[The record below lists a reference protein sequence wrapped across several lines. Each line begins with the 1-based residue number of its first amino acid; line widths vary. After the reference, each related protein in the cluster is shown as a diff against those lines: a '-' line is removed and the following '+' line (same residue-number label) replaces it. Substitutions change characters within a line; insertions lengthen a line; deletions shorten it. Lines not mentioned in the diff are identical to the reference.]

1 MENNI
6 IYKTN
11 PIGELKDLDEKSGI
25 VKGYGSVFD
34 NIDADGDI
42 ITKGAYTKTIAEN
55 GKRIKYLYQH
65 KMDMP
70 LGKMINLFEDKK
82 GLMFE
87 AKIPKTTLGKDVMEL
102 MKAGV
107 ITENSVG
114 IMPIQKEAC
123 AEDAENCYRKLTEV
137 KLYEIS
143 AVTYAANDQ
152 AMILDVKGNF
162 DKEKVLKRYDNL
174 IKLIR
179 KGDISDNLG
188 YAIEAELMKLK
199 SIFNDKT
206 TLPTDIEVTEPI
218 EVKRDNSEIYKY
230 LFNKLNS

>member
-11 PIGELKDLDEKSGI
+11 PIGELKDVDEKSGI
-25 VKGYGSVFD
+25 VTGYGSVF
-34 NIDADGDI
+34 NKVDADGDI

-55 GKRIKYLYQH
+55 GERVKYLYQH

-70 LGKMINLFEDKK
+70 LGKMIKLYEDEK

-87 AKIPKTTLGKDVMEL
+87 AEIPKTTLGKDVMEL

-114 IMPIQKEAC
+114 IMPLQKESC
-123 AEDAENCYRKLTEV
+123 PDGMDNCYRKLTEV

-143 AVTYAANDQ
+143 AVTYAANDE
-152 AMILDVKGNF
+152 AIILDVKGNYN
-162 DKEKVLKRYDNL
+162 KEKILKRYDNL
-174 IKLIR
+174 VKLIR
-179 KGDISDNLG
+179 KGEISDNLG
-188 YAIEAELMKLK
+188 YAIEAELIKLK

>member
-1 MENNI
+1 MDNNI
-6 IYKTN
+6 IYKSS
-11 PIGELKDLDEKSGI
+11 PIGELQDIDDKTGI
-25 VKGYGSVFD
+25 VKGYGSIFG
-34 NIDADGDI
+34 NIDSDGDI
-42 ITKGAYTKTIAEN
+42 ITKGAYTKTISEN

-65 KMDMP
+65 QMDKP
-70 LGKMINLFEDKK
+70 IGKMNNLYEDEK

-87 AKIPKTTLGKDVMEL
+87 AVIPKTTLGKDVLEL

-114 IMPIQKEAC
+114 IMPIQKEGC
-123 AEDAENCYRKLTEV
+123 SDGMENCYRKLTEV

-143 AVTYAANDQ
+143 AVTIAANNQ

-162 DKEKVLKRYDNL
+162 DKEKVLCRYDNL
-174 IKLIR
+174 VKLIR
-179 KGDISDNLG
+179 KGSISDNLG
-188 YAIEAELMKLK
+188 YAIEAELIKLK
-199 SIFNDKT
+199 SIFSDYI

-218 EVKRDNSEIYKY
+218 DVKGDSNEIYKY

>member
-1 MENNI
+1 MENI
-6 IYKTN
+6 IYKTSPLGN
-11 PIGELKDLDEKSGI
+11 LEDIDEKTGM
-25 VKGYGSVFD
+25 VKGYGSIFE
-34 NIDADGDI
+34 NIDSDGDI
-42 ITKGAYTKTIAEN
+42 ISKGAYTKTISEN
-55 GKRIKYLYQH
+55 GNRVKYLYQH
-65 KMDMP
+65 KMDYP
-70 LGKMINLFEDKK
+70 LGKMINLYEDEK

-87 AKIPKTTLGKDVMEL
+87 AEIPKTTLGRDVIEL

-123 AEDAENCYRKLTEV
+123 PGGMEKCYRKLTEV

-152 AMILDVKGNF
+152 ATILDVKGNI
-162 DKEKVLKRYDNL
+162 DKENVLKRYDNL
-174 IKLIR
+174 VKLIR
-179 KGDISDNLG
+179 KGEISDNLG
-188 YAIEAELMKLK
+188 YAIEAELIKLK
-199 SIFNDKT
+199 SIFSDYI

-218 EVKRDNSEIYKY
+218 DVKGDSNEIYNY

>member
-55 GKRIKYLYQH
+55 GKIIKYLYQH

-102 MKAGV
+102 MKM
-107 ITENSVG
+107 N
-114 IMPIQKEAC
+114 
-123 AEDAENCYRKLTEV
+123 RKT
-137 KLYEIS
+137 S
-143 AVTYAANDQ
+143 MD
-152 AMILDVKGNF
+152 
-162 DKEKVLKRYDNL
+162 
-174 IKLIR
+174 
-179 KGDISDNLG
+179 
-188 YAIEAELMKLK
+188 
-199 SIFNDKT
+199 
-206 TLPTDIEVTEPI
+206 PW
-218 EVKRDNSEIYKY
+218 
-230 LFNKLNS
+230 